1 MKYYLWVIH
10 FHDKEV
16 ADLIGADCVLVSNG
30 HVSER
35 RLKESGAVVLNDL
48 REVIPW
54 LNGAN

>member
-1 MKYYLWVIH
+1 M
-10 FHDKEV
+10 